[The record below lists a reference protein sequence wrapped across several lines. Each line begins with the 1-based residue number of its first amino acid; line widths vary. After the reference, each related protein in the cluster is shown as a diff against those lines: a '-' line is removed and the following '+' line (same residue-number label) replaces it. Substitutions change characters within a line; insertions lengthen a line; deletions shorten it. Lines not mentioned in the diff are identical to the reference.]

1 VDYPLRGLDMRK
13 HVISL
18 KDEPNPVYY
27 DLYGVSNH
35 YGSLGGGHYTA
46 TCLNHIDNKWYYFN
60 DSSVSRKDEDDVVS
74 NAAYLLF
81 YRRRD

>member
-1 VDYPLRGLDMRK
+1 MDYPLRGLDMREY
-13 HVISL
+13 VISL

-46 TCLNHIDNKWYYFN
+46 SCLNHIDNKWYYFN